1 MSIMEQQIL
10 FKELKMYYLS
20 KLDKLITVIDKVHR
34 NLNPEIHDVKR
45 ILDYHQYETKNIE
58 R

>member
-1 MSIMEQQIL
+1 MEQQIL

-45 ILDYHQYETKNIE
+45 IWITINTKLKTSKDNK
-58 R
+58 